1 MEPDQLDAARARL
14 EAEREAV
21 EKQLL
26 DHGVELEG
34 DENIS
39 VENHEGFADSAQVT
53 AERSH
58 QIGLVE
64 QLRERRSQVLIALQ
78 RIERG
83 DYGLCERCGNEIP
96 AERLEA
102 VPAATLCVSCKQQ
115 GA

>member
-1 MEPDQLDAARARL
+1 MQPDALNTARARL
-14 EAEREAV
+14 EGEREAV

-34 DENIS
+34 EENLS

-64 QLRERRSQVLIALQ
+64 QLRERRAQVLVALE

-83 DYGLCERCGNEIP
+83 DYGLCERCGKEIP

-115 GA
+115 GS